1 MAVSIAT
8 LQSLGRAVSYRAASL
23 AAARSPS
30 SVYASFKSGMIFAA
44 DTILHHEDP
53 VFDFVDWESLGA
65 ALNLEVSMPLTA
77 ADRSTTLHE
86 KLCLA
91 LLLRLQNPDTILELG
106 TYRGATT
113 QLLFR
118 NAPERARLFTFDI
131 PSDIDRRD
139 VDRSKPIHLA
149 EAGLS
154 DDFDREFV
162 PRSER
167 VIQLY
172 ADLNQVDWR
181 EIRTLPKPGFVF
193 IDADH
198 SYEGCLRDTQNVL
211 AWAGDE
217 AMVVWHDA
225 AWRNF
230 SCVEAHYGVHASVV
244 AATPPEAR
252 GYTFR
257 LSRTSLIVRAPRHRA
272 LLRQH
277 LLAA

>member
-1 MAVSIAT
+1 MTVPLAA

-23 AAARSPS
+23 TAARSPR
-30 SVYASFKSGMIFAA
+30 SVYASFKRGMIFAA
-44 DTILHHEDP
+44 DTILRDEDP

-65 ALNLEVSMPLTA
+65 ALDLEVSMPLTA
-77 ADRSTTLHE
+77 ADRSTTAHE

-91 LLLRLQNPDTILELG
+91 LLLKLQDPGTILELG

-118 NAPERARLFTFDI
+118 NAPEHARLFTFDV

-139 VDRSKPIHLA
+139 VDRSRLIDLA
-149 EAGLS
+149 QAGLA

-162 PRSER
+162 PQSER
-167 VIQLY
+167 VTQLY
-172 ADLNQVDWR
+172 ADLTRVDWR
-181 EIRTLPKPGFVF
+181 EIRILPRPDFVF

-211 AWAGDE
+211 AWTGDE

-230 SCVEAHYGVHASVV
+230 DCIQANYGVHDSIV

-252 GYTFR
+252 AYTFR
-257 LSRTSLIVRAPRHRA
+257 LARTSLIVRAPRHQA
-272 LLRQH
+272 LLREH
-277 LLAA
+277 LLAP